1 MKILPTSL
9 AAALLFSSVSHAA
22 PVTQTFEGIVLRPP
36 SDLAAEFP
44 RGSRWTLEV
53 EWDDEDDPTE
63 IDNERAG
70 YLLSNLTLT
79 IEGVSGPFTT
89 SSTAGSFGM
98 LKQGGYHEVQF
109 TSGWG
114 PDDHD
119 NPTIGDYDVYSINL
133 TLGDDMATALGALE
147 PAPSSFEA
155 GDFSNEAS
163 VSYLTIYLDDL
174 GEVSL
179 LGGIGDSPGVDPEIT
194 VRERGRGYLSS
205 GSGGLKFRD
214 TRVGRKAPKKTLLVG
229 NTGLGTLTRLGTR
242 LTGAASRDYTAII
255 RGSRSVSP
263 GASRQIDVTFKPKR
277 RATRA
282 RTATLTIT
290 SNDPADPNFRIKVSG
305 KATQPPKKR

>member
-1 MKILPTSL
+1 MKMLSTSL
-9 AAALLFSSVSHAA
+9 ATALLITSVAHAET
-22 PVTQTFEGIVLRPP
+22 VTQTFEGIVLRPP

-63 IDNERAG
+63 IDSERAG
-70 YLLSNLTLT
+70 YSLSNLTLT
-79 IEGVSGPFTT
+79 IEGVAGPFTA

-98 LKQGGYHEVQF
+98 LKQSGYHEVQF

-114 PDDHD
+114 PEDHD
-119 NPTIGDYDVYSINL
+119 NATIGDYDVYSINL
-133 TLGDDMATALGALE
+133 TLGDGTATALADLE
-147 PAPSSFEA
+147 PAPSSFEV
-155 GDFSNEAS
+155 GDFSDRVS
-163 VSYLTIYLDDL
+163 VTYLTIYLDDL

-194 VRERGRGYLSS
+194 VRERGRGYLSN
-205 GSGGLKFRD
+205 GSGILKFRN

-229 NTGLGTLTRLGTR
+229 NAGLGTLTRLGTR
-242 LTGAASRDYTAII
+242 FTGSARRDYTAII
-255 RGSRSVSP
+255 RGARSVSP

-277 RATRA
+277 RGT
-282 RTATLTIT
+282 RTATLYVT

-305 KATQPPKKR
+305 KAIPAPKKR